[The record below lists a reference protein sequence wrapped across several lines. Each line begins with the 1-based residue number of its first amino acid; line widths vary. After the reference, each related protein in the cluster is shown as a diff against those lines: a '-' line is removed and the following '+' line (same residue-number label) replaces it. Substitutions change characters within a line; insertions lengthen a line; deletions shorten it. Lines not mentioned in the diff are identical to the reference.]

1 MRIIIRR
8 WFRNI
13 FASSCKSW
21 AFWLS
26 KFFFC
31 LDGASSEDTNDDC
44 KIALII
50 YLFEAGLVSLGCLI
64 MLKVYNDYKTPCHGA
79 KIKSGCWRQKIIHLK
94 LFRIPPSI
102 YIRKTSMFGNLKLQL
117 IYFGIDIRQRT
128 QYVPHTHR
136 HTTFK

>member
-13 FASSCKSW
+13 FTSSCKSW

-31 LDGASSEDTNDDC
+31 LNGASSEDTNDDC

-79 KIKSGCWRQKIIHLK
+79 KIKSGCWRQKINTPK
-94 LFRIPPSI
+94 AFS
-102 YIRKTSMFGNLKLQL
+102 N
-117 IYFGIDIRQRT
+117 
-128 QYVPHTHR
+128 
-136 HTTFK
+136 TTFNLYKKNKHVRQFKVAIDLLRNWHTAKHPVCATYTSSHNI